1 MLTATVKPE
10 VGLGPGDLLSLM
22 WLCLSLLGFS
32 MTFLL
37 LFTHKGESHFLTSCC
52 CQGQNGNGAD
62 TPLLPTAK
70 DWCKDTVL
78 FLNAIFGPT
87 TDNFSKAILFF
98 SVPLSLLFLLLLQ
111 MNFSGEVRIWLQ
123 SLVGGWEGEWGGK
136 GRQIYRYC
144 KQQGTFLAGGV
155 LYDSAKWVKK
165 PSHPICSV
173 EK

>member
-37 LFTHKGESHFLTSCC
+37 LFTPKGESHFLTSCC
-52 CQGQNGNGAD
+52 CQGQSGNGAD
-62 TPLLPTAK
+62 IPLLPTAK

-123 SLVGGWEGEWGGK
+123 SLVGGWEGEWGGRKK
-136 GRQIYRYC
+136 GC
-144 KQQGTFLAGGV
+144 LFSSL
-155 LYDSAKWVKK
+155 L
-165 PSHPICSV
+165 PP
-173 EK
+173 